1 MKNILLHSNKY
12 TVGDELNYKE
22 LYQDFIIKHKNMS
35 RKEISKLNIQNNKDK
50 IKINYFEKIANEII
64 LNIIKNIDIK
74 YLFNLKLISKR
85 WNLLINQIIEKRL
98 IYNLNINVDNLFKE
112 LKICIKCDNHL
123 KLEKLRD
130 KYKTPSNYKV
140 DKYVECKCKYKL
152 VENISCI
159 KYINHL
165 IIDFYD
171 EGSGIVNTPE
181 KTQEQLGMYEYLYK
195 IVIFFYN
202 NYDIYISELEYSG
215 INYKNYRNKIL
226 NKILNNT
233 KYKAEILLDVDADEI
248 YNIEI
253 INTNLEIIS
262 IPSILAPCFKEIKN
276 IKEIDINDYIEN
288 YTIVANRCIKLF
300 DTFNKKLERLS
311 LFDNIPISLDP
322 LYNKKVEILE
332 ICLWGYDNIDE
343 YFIRSLIEKK
353 EKYNSKR
360 LILYI
365 ISPFEEEIRILNK
378 CHFVDKIL
386 VGDCYSSPKY
396 SHDYEK
402 V

>member
-288 YTIVANRCIKLF
+288 YPIVANRCIKLF

-353 EKYNSKR
+353 EKY
-360 LILYI
+360 YI
-365 ISPFEEEIRILNK
+365 
-378 CHFVDKIL
+378 
-386 VGDCYSSPKY
+386 
-396 SHDYEK
+396 
-402 V
+402 